1 MKAGVV
7 AAIVALLTGLL
18 AGSAQAGADPARAD
32 AVGPPAPGAP
42 GGAALLLSI
51 RARALGL
58 TQEAVPDDGLEPMRA
73 PTGEGT
79 TRMPSAA
86 TTELARGVY
95 LTVSPVCLPGVDEPL
110 FPSPARPRVSPPPR
124 RR

>member
-1 MKAGVV
+1 MSMRALAAV
-7 AAIVALLTGLL
+7 AALLTGLAGGL
-18 AGSAQAGADPARAD
+18 AHAGSDPVRTEEPGLAASGAG
-32 AVGPPAPGAP
+32 PGA
-42 GGAALLLSI
+42 AALLLSI

-58 TQEAVPDDGLEPMRA
+58 VQDGAADDGFEPMRA

-79 TRMPSAA
+79 TRMPSA

-110 FPSPARPRVSPPPR
+110 VPSPYGRRTVPPTR